1 MKKDPKGSFFTCV
14 YVWKSRFSCVVSFS
28 DMPPNSVPVNYTSQL
43 PPTPTPT
50 QMVTR
55 RNFITRI
62 GDAKARWIL
71 IALFALLPS
80 FFLPLP
86 WVAVAQSKMLLAGAA
101 LVVALLAWA
110 ISRILQGAIH
120 VPRSPLLYIGLLL
133 PLAYVISTGVAGWAS
148 SSLVGQGLEQ
158 DTLAAVLMWYALF
171 ALVAFVFY
179 EHKPAIRYAVRSL
192 FIGLSVLA
200 ILETLFIV
208 FPETFSFG
216 ALQSPT
222 ANPLGSWHDLGILM
236 GLSLFFSVAL
246 FRSGIFNGF
255 WRALPILLG
264 MFSAFLIIII
274 HFTDVFWG
282 TAALATAGLIAVLRA
297 ALQAEGTSMMTAIG
311 RALPWLL
318 VVVISIL
325 LAFYGTQLGDKLPA
339 RIQRTE
345 IEVRPSWQGT
355 FDVAK
360 QSLDAPSTLLFGSGP
375 NSFIREWGMHKPQSV
390 NLTPFWN
397 SDFNYGIGVIPT
409 SIFAVGLF
417 GLLAWGAL
425 LLVLLGL
432 LFRYIREVRP
442 LTPGRTLFGALL
454 VAVVYLVTF
463 HMIYT
468 PGVALTGLTF
478 MLLGLL
484 AVAALGDAPPRTVR
498 VGVFDLRGL
507 LVLVALLVLSGVSVA
522 AAGAAGREVLSNMY
536 VNKGSYAFQT
546 TNDAIAAGSAIQTAL
561 SISPKNDRAHRAAAE
576 LGIVQ
581 LALLIQSGQVD
592 EAARQQ
598 LQATLQNT
606 IQHGLTAVEI
616 DGANYQN
623 WLSLA
628 QIYSNLA
635 GANVEGALENAKNA
649 YNKAFTAQPT
659 NPVPKLRLAQVAVAQ
674 NDLAT
679 ARANLQEAISLK
691 PDFAAA
697 YYLLSQVEAAAGQG
711 DPAVNAA
718 ATAVQL
724 VPEDPVGWFN
734 LGYILYAGQSFPNS
748 AQALERAAT
757 LTPDYANALF
767 ILGLTY
773 NALDRKQDAVTVLGR
788 VAQLNPNETW
798 IPQLIGNIQSG
809 KEPFDSIQQGG
820 APATT
825 TP

>member
-1 MKKDPKGSFFTCV
+1 MKNGGD
-14 YVWKSRFSCVVSFS
+14 VWKNRFARVVLFS
-28 DMPPNSVPVNYTSQL
+28 DMPPTSIPVTSTHHYAHTGAPARPVRHKNAL
-43 PPTPTPT
+43 
-50 QMVTR
+50 TR
-55 RNFITRI
+55 A
-62 GDAKARWIL
+62 GDATARWLL
-71 IALFALLPS
+71 IALFALLPA
-80 FFLPLP
+80 FVLPLP
-86 WVAVAQSKMLLAGAA
+86 WAAVAQSKMLLAGGVLIVA
-101 LVVALLAWA
+101 LVAWA
-110 ISRILQGAIH
+110 IARIIDGTIH
-120 VPRSPLLYIGLLL
+120 VPRSWLLYVGLLL
-133 PLAYVISTGVAGWAS
+133 PLAYVISTAVGGWTNT
-148 SSLVGQGLEQ
+148 SLVGQGIEQ
-158 DTLAAVLMWYALF
+158 DTLAAVFLWYALF
-171 ALVAFVFY
+171 ALVTFVFND
-179 EHKPAIRYAVRSL
+179 HKAGIRTALRALFLGLSALAVIEIL
-192 FIGLSVLA
+192 FI
-200 ILETLFIV
+200 F
-208 FPETFSFG
+208 FPATFSLGG
-216 ALQSPT
+216 ALQGTT

-236 GLSLFFSVAL
+236 GLSLFFSIAL

-255 WRALPILLG
+255 WKALPIVLG
-264 MFSAFLIIII
+264 VLSAFLIVII

-282 TAALATAGLIAVLRA
+282 VAALAFAGLIAVLRA
-297 ALQAEGTSMMTAIG
+297 SIQAEGVSVTSGVG
-311 RALPWLL
+311 RALPWL
-318 VVVISIL
+318 VVVVVAVL
-325 LAFYGTQLGDKLPA
+325 LAFFGTQLGDKLPT

-360 QSLDAPSTLLFGSGP
+360 QSLGAPSSLLFGSGP

-417 GLLAWGAL
+417 GLFAWAAL

-454 VAVVYLVTF
+454 VAVVYLVGF

-484 AVAALGDAPPRTVR
+484 AVAAAGDAPARAGR
-498 VGVFDLRGL
+498 VGIFDLRGL
-507 LVLVALLVLSGVSVA
+507 LSLIALLILSGVSVA
-522 AAGAAGREVLSNMY
+522 AAGVADREVLSNLY
-536 VNKGSYAFQT
+536 VNKGSYVYQT
-546 TNDAIAAGSAIQTAL
+546 SNDAVGAGRAIGSAL
-561 SISPKNDRAHRAAAE
+561 SIAPQNDRAHRAAAE
-576 LGIVQ
+576 LGIVE
-581 LALLIQSGQVD
+581 LAMLIQTGQAD
-592 EAARQQ
+592 EAARTK
-598 LQATLQNT
+598 LQETLQNT

-635 GANVEGALENAKNA
+635 GANVEGAMDSAKNA
-649 YNKAFTAQPT
+649 YNQAFTAQPT
-659 NPVPKLRLAQVAVAQ
+659 NPVPKLRLAQIAVAE
-674 NDLAT
+674 NDLAA
-679 ARANLQEAISLK
+679 ARTNLQEAITLK

-711 DPAVNAA
+711 DPAVQAA

-734 LGYILYAGQSFPNS
+734 LGYILYAGQSYANA

-773 NALDRKQDAVTVLGR
+773 NALDRTQDALTVLTR
-788 VAQLNPNETW
+788 VGQLNPGETW
-798 IPQLIGNIQSG
+798 IQQLMGNIQAG
-809 KEPFDSIQQGG
+809 KEPFDGIQQGG
-820 APATT
+820 TPATT

>member
-1 MKKDPKGSFFTCV
+1 MP
-14 YVWKSRFSCVVSFS
+14 VSHAS
-28 DMPPNSVPVNYTSQL
+28 YI
-43 PPTPTPT
+43 PPTHTSAQP
-50 QMVTR
+50 VKR
-55 RNFITRI
+55 GNFITRA

-71 IALFALLPS
+71 ITLFALLPS
-80 FFLPLP
+80 FLLPLP
-86 WVAVAQSKMLLAGAA
+86 WVAVAQSKMLLAGVA
-101 LVVALLAWA
+101 LLVALLAWA
-110 ISRILQGAIH
+110 IARVLQGAVHI
-120 VPRSPLLYIGLLL
+120 PRSSLLYIGLLL
-133 PLAYVISTGVAGWAS
+133 PLAYVISTAVSGWTNT
-148 SSLVGQGLEQ
+148 SLVGQGLEQ
-158 DTLAAVLMWYALF
+158 DTLVAVFMWYALF
-171 ALVAFVFY
+171 ALVTFVFY
-179 EHKPAIRYAVRSL
+179 EHKPAIRYAIRSL
-192 FIGLSVLA
+192 FLGLSVLA
-200 ILETLFIV
+200 ILEILFIM
-208 FPETFSFG
+208 FPAFTLGG

-236 GLSLFFSVAL
+236 GLSLFFSIAL

-264 MFSAFLIIII
+264 VFSAFLIVIV

-282 TAALATAGLIAVLRA
+282 TAALAAAGLVAVLRA
-297 ALQAEGTSMMTAIG
+297 AIQAEGASVTNAVG

-318 VVVISIL
+318 VIIASIL
-325 LAFYGTQLGDKLPA
+325 LGFLGTQLGDKLPA

-442 LTPGRTLFGALL
+442 LTSGRTLFGALL

-484 AVAALGDAPPRTVR
+484 AVTASGDAPSR
-498 VGVFDLRGL
+498 VTRIGIFNLRSL
-507 LVLVALLVLSGVSVA
+507 LALAALLILSGVSVA
-522 AAGAAGREVLSNMY
+522 AAGATGREVLSNVY
-536 VNKGSYAFQT
+536 VNKGAYAYQAS
-546 TNDAIAAGSAIQTAL
+546 NDAAAAGAALQTAL

-576 LGIVQ
+576 LGIVE
-581 LALLIQSGQVD
+581 LALLIQNGQAD

-598 LQATLQNT
+598 LQETLQNT

-635 GANVEGALENAKNA
+635 GANVEGALDNAKNA
-649 YNKAFTAQPT
+649 YNQAFTAQPT

-674 NDLAT
+674 NDLPT

-697 YYLLSQVEAAAGQG
+697 YYLLSQVEAADGKG
-711 DPAVNAA
+711 DPAVTAA
-718 ATAVQL
+718 AQAVQL

-734 LGYILYAGQSFPNS
+734 LGYILYAGKSYENA

-757 LTPDYANALF
+757 LTQDYANALF

-773 NALDRKQDAVTVLGR
+773 NALHRTQDAVTVLSR

-798 IPQLIGNIQSG
+798 ITQLIANVQGG
-809 KEPFDSIQQGG
+809 KESFDGIQQGG
-820 APATT
+820 AAPTAQQ
-825 TP
+825 